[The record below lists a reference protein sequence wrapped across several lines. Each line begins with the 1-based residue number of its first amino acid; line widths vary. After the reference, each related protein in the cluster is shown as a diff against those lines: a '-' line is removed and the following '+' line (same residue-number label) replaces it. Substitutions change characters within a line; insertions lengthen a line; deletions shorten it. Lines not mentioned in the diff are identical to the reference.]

1 MNKQLIL
8 MLLPVPSELELQES
22 TMQPRFPT
30 RVSRLI
36 LRPVLPPYLFG
47 CSPFLFSSIFLPVIV
62 LQPRLPLQYT
72 TPLSWLFVL
81 VALPSS

>member
-1 MNKQLIL
+1 
-8 MLLPVPSELELQES
+8 MLLAASSELELQES
-22 TMQPRFPT
+22 TMQPCFPT

-36 LRPVLPPYLFG
+36 LRPVLPPIQDTLLL
-47 CSPFLFSSIFLPVIV
+47 PSIFLPVIV

-81 VALPSS
+81 VALRSS